1 MNLELAKAGTY
12 DDGPRRTDAF
22 ISVYQSLITFTQTII
37 VGLWNVI
44 QAVIVD
50 KQAQV
55 RESDLTLQTAQHG
68 AERLV
73 SKLRLQRMFNTIDV
87 DGNSSLTWA
96 EMLQGYDELEDFR
109 QEMAMLD
116 NTREISSL
124 YSKSWTLIEPT
135 TLITTLND

>member
-1 MNLELAKAGTY
+1 MNV
-12 DDGPRRTDAF
+12 
-22 ISVYQSLITFTQTII
+22 S
-37 VGLWNVI
+37 

-87 DGNSSLTWA
+87 DGNGSLTWA
-96 EMLQGYDELEDFR
+96 EMLQDYEELEDLR

-135 TLITTLND
+135 TLITMSS